1 MTEASEA
8 QRDGAKLQPNSGRG
22 AHKKGDATLGPFLI
36 DYKEYAKSFS
46 VSMDVWDKLNTDAVL
61 KERKQ
66 PALKLV
72 LGPNDGHKH
81 KTRLWVISDAM
92 FHEMLE
98 LWEQKLKEN
107 NEG

>member
-8 QRDGAKLQPNSGRG
+8 KRDGAKLQPNSGRG
-22 AHKKGDATLGPFLI
+22 KFKKGDAILDPFLI

-46 VSMDVWDKLNTDAVL
+46 VSVDVWAKLSTDAIL
-61 KERKQ
+61 KGMRQ

-72 LGPNDGHKH
+72 LGTEH
-81 KTRLWVISDAM
+81 KTRVWVIGDEM

-98 LWEQKLKEN
+98 SWERERSGD
-107 NEG
+107 E